1 LLTNLEFKPV
11 TKDRLFYNRFQYC
24 LGFYLNEAT
33 CLRELDHA
41 KIDDLIKRRKQWQ
54 EVAQQRWI
62 NGRQNTTIL
71 SRRWSDITETT
82 VMNLHSM
89 ADMLLK
95 STVDYKL
102 VVSVHQG
109 YVYSNDLMLLSQ
121 LDSMPE
127 LTWKTRTQAQVDRPQ
142 NTIRLKKSNY
152 NFRSYFRPLHLST
165 EQKQQLTNFLKTQ
178 QNFVRTSPAMNQWL
192 LDSFTRLQDYYFVDH
207 DSEQWLTLISLV
219 TPGLIRKTMQIL
231 VDK

>member
-1 LLTNLEFKPV
+1 MLTNLEFKPV

>member
-1 LLTNLEFKPV
+1 MLTNLEFKPV

-192 LDSFTRLQDYYFVDH
+192 SDPFTRLQDYYFVDH